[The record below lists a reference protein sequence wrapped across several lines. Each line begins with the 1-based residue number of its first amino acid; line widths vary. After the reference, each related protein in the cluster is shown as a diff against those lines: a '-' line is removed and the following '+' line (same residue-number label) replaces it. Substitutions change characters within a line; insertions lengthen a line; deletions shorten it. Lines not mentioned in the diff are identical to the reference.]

1 MVPGANA
8 AHSKCKAH
16 LKIGHR
22 TTCVSDTLHPA
33 ASADQSKLAA
43 QAALSFPLAGV
54 RDRHGHHARTLKGKD
69 VKLVDSALATAL
81 AKASTLGETASAHAA
96 DDSRCLGTFD
106 FAQKE
111 RELKEYEE
119 AHPQMTDKE
128 KAEAR
133 KEIEDAKRTAN
144 SSFTSGNTGIDLSV
158 ANGTTTI
165 GINVKDKNLRIEVA
179 LNLCDD
185 KAHFQLDACPTA
197 EGVAN
202 GSDKIGYGAA
212 VRVFEG
218 GKLIY
223 LQSFALKGETTFK
236 AQTGNDAKV
245 DHYDVKHVYKTVVGA
260 GGTKQAFGPVTIDF
274 TYIGE
279 ARVDMRSS
287 GNPPPHAVVSVMMS
301 GEGFDPHDRI
311 QGEIAVAHKEQQ
323 KADENFAAEV
333 KKITEALRHAEKR
346 WQEPNHCAT
355 MSFAPASETLTL
367 NTGESGSVT
376 STVAAKAGGQ
386 PKQAVWTVS
395 GQQNAVFAPGAGEP
409 NPLKTA
415 YEATNAG
422 TGVRV
427 QGTFKATSPAG
438 VAEAKWTQKTKE
450 GLVLPARF
458 SGTVKGTVDYGGRV
472 KAQWE
477 GSLVLSLAFSLTEP
491 FPGMPTGQYKI
502 SSGSLRYS
510 FKGHEFECDVAGEG
524 TIDLTKDHNTAGSLP
539 LKIYEGTPRTYEF
552 LLRMAE
558 EASIEGTKSN
568 CAHGGDGPFT
578 WFVYQDSEAIA
589 YAPYPGGP
597 VASDWSVAGSGSG
610 TTLASGVVKEPQTW
624 EWDLKAEP

>member
-1 MVPGANA
+1 V
-8 AHSKCKAH
+8 K
-16 LKIGHR
+16 
-22 TTCVSDTLHPA
+22 DTLHA
-33 ASADQSKLAA
+33 APSADQSKLAA

-54 RDRHGHHARTLKGKD
+54 RDRHGRHARTLSSKD
-69 VKLVDSALATAL
+69 LQLVNSALATAL
-81 AKASTLGETASAHAA
+81 SKASTLGETASARAA

-133 KEIEDAKRTAN
+133 KEIEDAKRAAN
-144 SSFTSGNTGIDLSV
+144 SSFTSGNSSIDLSV

-165 GINVKDKNLRIEVA
+165 GIDAKDKNIRIEIS

-185 KAHFQLDACPTA
+185 KAHFQLDSCPTA
-197 EGVAN
+197 EGVAE
-202 GSDKIGYGAA
+202 GSDKVGYGAG
-212 VRVFEG
+212 VKVFEG

-236 AQTGNDAKV
+236 VQTGNDAKA
-245 DHYDVKHVYKTVVGA
+245 DHYDVKHVYKTVIGA
-260 GGTKQAFGPVTIDF
+260 GGAKQSFGPLTADF

-301 GEGFDPHDRI
+301 ADGVDPHDRI
-311 QGEIAVAHKEQQ
+311 QAEIAVAGKEQQ
-323 KADENFAAEV
+323 KADENFAAEI
-333 KKITEALRHAEKR
+333 KKITEGVRRAEKR
-346 WQEPNHCAT
+346 WQEPNRCAT
-355 MSFAPASETLTL
+355 VSFAPASEALTL
-367 NTGESGSVT
+367 NTGDSGSVT

-386 PKQAVWTVS
+386 PKAAVWTVS

-409 NPLKTA
+409 NPLKTD
-415 YEATNAG
+415 YQVTNAG

-450 GLVLPARF
+450 GLVLPSRF

-472 KAQWE
+472 QAQWE
-477 GSLVLSLAFSLTEP
+477 APIVLTLAFALAEP
-491 FPGMPTGQYKI
+491 FPGTPTALYSI
-502 SSGSLRYS
+502 SSGPLHYS

-524 TIDLTKDHNTAGSLP
+524 TIDLTKDHNTAGNFL
-539 LKIYEGTPRTYEF
+539 LKLYEGTPRTYE
-552 LLRMAE
+552 LLIRMAE

-624 EWDLKAEP
+624 EWNLKAEY